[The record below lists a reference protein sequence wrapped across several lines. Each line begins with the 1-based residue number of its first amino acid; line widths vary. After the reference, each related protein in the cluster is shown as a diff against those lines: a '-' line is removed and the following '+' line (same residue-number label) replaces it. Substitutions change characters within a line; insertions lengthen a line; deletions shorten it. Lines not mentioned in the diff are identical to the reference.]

1 MLAGVG
7 GMTVA
12 EAKSRMSYREAQQWA
27 SFIKQNG
34 PINSTRRI
42 EAMLAKVCWVIQRVQ
57 GGKMEAE
64 DFMPDYSKPEPQEA
78 SIEQFAAILSMARIR

>member
-42 EAMLAKVCWVIQRVQ
+42 EAMLAKICWVVQRVQ
-57 GGKMEAE
+57 GGKMEAD
-64 DFMPDYSKPEPQEA
+64 DFMPDYTEQEPQEA
-78 SIEQFAAILSMARIR
+78 SIEQFAAILSMARVK

>member
-1 MLAGVG
+1 
-7 GMTVA
+7 MTVA

-42 EAMLAKVCWVIQRVQ
+42 EAMLAKVCWVIQRVN
-57 GGKMEAE
+57 GGKAAVE
-64 DFMPDYSKPEPQEA
+64 DFLPEYGDPEPQEA
-78 SIEQFAAILSMARIR
+78 SIEQFAAILSMARVR